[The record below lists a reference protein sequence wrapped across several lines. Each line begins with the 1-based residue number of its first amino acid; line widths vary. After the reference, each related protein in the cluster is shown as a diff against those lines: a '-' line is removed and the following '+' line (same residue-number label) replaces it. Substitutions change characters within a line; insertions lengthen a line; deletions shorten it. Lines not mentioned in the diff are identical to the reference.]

1 MHGPREHLE
10 PLQPRPAARARREGG
25 RRRGAV
31 AVEFAAVAPVMLAI
45 VIGMLE
51 MSRVFSVQNTLE
63 TAAREGARFASLDRT
78 GLMLEGQTSNQK
90 LISDVK
96 NFLASSGIN
105 KTDVTVSVVDAESPS
120 TSFDLDD
127 SDNDLR
133 LFQIRIEI
141 PYNKV
146 SWSPVKHYTAYNL
159 TAALTFRNGRAS
171 FSD

>member
-1 MHGPREHLE
+1 
-10 PLQPRPAARARREGG
+10 
-25 RRRGAV
+25 V

-78 GLMLEGQTSNQK
+78 GLLLDGQTSNQK
-90 LISDVK
+90 LVSDVK

-105 KTDVTVSVVDAESPS
+105 RDDVTVSIVDAECPE
-120 TSFDLDD
+120 TTFDLDNA
-127 SDNDLR
+127 DNDLK
-133 LFQIRIEI
+133 LFQIRIEV
-141 PYNKV
+141 PYEKV
-146 SWSPVKHYTAYNL
+146 CWSPVKHYTAYNL

-171 FSD
+171 FSE

>member
-1 MHGPREHLE
+1 MQGAQRKRELK
-10 PLQPRPAARARREGG
+10 QQGSATRGGRVRR

-78 GLMLEGQTSNQK
+78 GLMLDGQTSNQK

-96 NFLASSGIN
+96 NYLASSGLN
-105 KTDVTVSVVDAESPS
+105 KSDVTVSVVDAESPS
-120 TSFDLDD
+120 TTFDLDD
-127 SDNDLR
+127 AANDLR

-171 FSD
+171 FSE